1 MGKDIP
7 RAFRLLIFP
16 ASLFCVVLFVAPLL
30 LMLSL
35 AFRDPQPGVENF
47 VWMASSTAVAKIAWA
62 TFRFSAIASIISVA
76 LGFVVAYAI
85 WLADRRVSLALLV
98 IVLVSFWLSVL
109 IRCFAL
115 IMALGP
121 NGPVN
126 AALKAMSI
134 GPVQLMR
141 NEPGVLIGMVHY
153 LLPFAVLTILSSL
166 RAVDLSLVAAARSMG
181 AGRFHVFRT
190 VVLPLS
196 APGTIAA
203 LALCFVI
210 SLGFYI
216 TPALLGGGRVV
227 MIAEFITFYVQNV
240 LAWGKA
246 SALAIFLIAL
256 IGVSFGVAKSLEL
269 LLRRRVSA

>member
-1 MGKDIP
+1 MDQDIP
-7 RAFRLLIFP
+7 RSFRLLALP
-16 ASLFCVVLFVAPLL
+16 ATVFSLGLFVAPLL

-35 AFRDPQPGVENF
+35 SVRDPQPGLQNF
-47 VWMASSTAVAKIAWA
+47 AWMASSSAVGKIVWA
-62 TFRFSAIASIISVA
+62 TFRFSAISSLVSVL
-76 LGFVVAYAI
+76 LGFLVAYAI
-85 WLADRRVSLALLV
+85 WLSGRRVATTLLV

-126 AALKAMSI
+126 AALRMLSL

-141 NEPGVLIGMVHY
+141 NDIGVLIGMVHY
-153 LLPFAVLTILSSL
+153 LIPFAVLTILSAL
-166 RAVDLSLVAAARSMG
+166 RGVDLSLVAAARSMG
-181 AGRFHVFRT
+181 AGRAYLFRT
-190 VVLPLS
+190 IVLPLS
-196 APGTIAA
+196 APGTLAA

-210 SLGFYI
+210 ALGFYI

-246 SALAIFLIAL
+246 SALAILLIAS
-256 IGVSFGVAKSLEL
+256 IAASYGVVKLPGA
-269 LLRRRVSA
+269 LLRRSNAR

>member
-1 MGKDIP
+1 MDKDIP
-7 RAFRLLIFP
+7 RAFRLLAFP

-62 TFRFSAIASIISVA
+62 TFRFSAIASVISVA

-121 NGPVN
+121 NGPIN

-227 MIAEFITFYVQNV
+227 MIAEFVTFYVQNV

>member
-126 AALKAMSI
+126 AALMAMSI

>member
-1 MGKDIP
+1 MDKDIP
-7 RAFRLLIFP
+7 RAFRLLAFP

-62 TFRFSAIASIISVA
+62 TFSFSAIASVISVA

-121 NGPVN
+121 NGPIN

-227 MIAEFITFYVQNV
+227 MIAEFVTFYVQNV

>member
-1 MGKDIP
+1 MDKDIP
-7 RAFRLLIFP
+7 RAFRLLAFP
-16 ASLFCVVLFVAPLL
+16 ASLICVVLFVAPLL

-62 TFRFSAIASIISVA
+62 TFRFSAIASVISVA

-121 NGPVN
+121 NGPIN

-227 MIAEFITFYVQNV
+227 MIAEFVTFYVQNV

>member
-1 MGKDIP
+1 MDKDIP
-7 RAFRLLIFP
+7 RAFRLLAFP
-16 ASLFCVVLFVAPLL
+16 ASLICVVLFVAPLL

-62 TFRFSAIASIISVA
+62 TFRFSAIASVISVA

-121 NGPVN
+121 NGPIN

-227 MIAEFITFYVQNV
+227 MIAEFVTFYVQNV

-246 SALAIFLIAL
+246 SALAIFLFAL